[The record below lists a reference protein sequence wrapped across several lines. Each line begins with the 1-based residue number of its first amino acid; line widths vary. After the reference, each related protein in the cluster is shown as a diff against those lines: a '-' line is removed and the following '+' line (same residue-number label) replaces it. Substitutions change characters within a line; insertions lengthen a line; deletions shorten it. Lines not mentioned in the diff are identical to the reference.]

1 MTLNQVI
8 ERLKTL
14 ALGHK
19 QINSFREGDLVD
31 ILNERDIDY
40 PMCLVQ
46 ILPGSISR
54 TSKQTNF
61 NFAIYLLDLVNV
73 SNDAK
78 SNELEV
84 QSDLTSIAE
93 DMIALINYP
102 GYLDTWTPSNEAQ
115 LEYFNEKF
123 EDLVTAAR
131 ITLTISTRYDAN
143 RCQVPTI
150 QTFD

>member
-1 MTLNQVI
+1 MTLNQVVK
-8 ERLKTL
+8 RLETL

-31 ILNERDIDY
+31 VLNERDIDY
-40 PMCLVQ
+40 PICLVQ

-61 NFAIYLLDLVNV
+61 NFAIYFMDLVNV
-73 SNDAK
+73 SNNAK

-93 DMIALINYP
+93 DIMALITYP
-102 GYLDTWTPSNEAQ
+102 DYLDTWTPSNEAQ

-131 ITLTISTRYDAN
+131 ITLTISTRFDAN
-143 RCQVPTI
+143 RCQVPTT
-150 QTFD
+150 QNFE